1 MALYGLTILSESLIQ
16 MLDDYG
22 TDPYI
27 TKMVDEFDWYI
38 LPVTNPDGYVY
49 TWEHVRNYS
58 LIEFSSEKCYFCELI
73 QKQKKHALLVFSR

>member
-1 MALYGLTILSESLIQ
+1 

-38 LPVTNPDGYVY
+38 LPVTNPDGYVF
-49 TWEHVRNYS
+49 TWEHVRNDS
-58 LIEFSSEKCYFCELI
+58 LIEFSSEKSVILY
-73 QKQKKHALLVFSR
+73 S

>member
-1 MALYGLTILSESLIQ
+1 MNFIRVSLNNFARISIIQ

-38 LPVTNPDGYVY
+38 LPVTNPDGYVF
-49 TWEHVRNYS
+49 TWEHVRNDL
-58 LIEFSSEKCYFCELI
+58 LI
-73 QKQKKHALLVFSR
+73 